1 MNLATL
7 TLAELAALTIDQLA
21 ALGTI
26 AGATAV
32 VPAGQVSEDLTDF
45 PLLVVLPAGFGTVV
59 AVTDGN
65 GVSLDFNQRASGAVV
80 VKCRLLA
87 AADNIIQIQTA

>member
-7 TLAELAALTIDQLA
+7 TLAELAALTLDDLA
-21 ALGTI
+21 AMGMI

-65 GVSLDFNQRASGAVV
+65 GVSLDFDQRLSGSVV

-87 AADNIIQIQTA
+87 ATDNIIQIQSA